1 MSFSNYLENAVLNHI
16 TGKTAFTQPTVFV
29 GLSSTT
35 PAENGT
41 GITEPTGGS
50 YARVAASGDTWS
62 TATTGSTSN
71 AAVITFPTATAD
83 WLTGSN
89 LTHVVLFDAASGGN
103 FLAQG
108 QITTPKPV
116 LNGDTASFTTGGI
129 TINLD

>member
-29 GLSSTT
+29 GLSTT
-35 PAENGT
+35 APTENGT

-50 YARVAASGDTWS
+50 YARVATSGATWS
-62 TATTGSTSN
+62 TATTGSTNN
-71 AAVITFPTATAD
+71 AAAITFPTATAN
-83 WLTGSN
+83 WSAGAN
-89 LTHVVLFDAASGGN
+89 FTHVVLFDAASGGN

-116 LNGDTASFTTGGI
+116 LNGDTASFAIGNI
-129 TINLD
+129 TITLD

>member
-29 GLSSTT
+29 GLSSTAPT
-35 PAENGT
+35 ENGT

-50 YARVAASGDTWS
+50 YARVATSGATWS
-62 TATTGSTSN
+62 TATTGSTNN
-71 AAVITFPTATAD
+71 ASAITFPTATAD
-83 WLTGSN
+83 WVAGAN
-89 LTHVVLFDAASGGN
+89 FTHVVLFDAASGGN

-116 LNGDTASFTTGGI
+116 LNGDTASFAIGNI